1 MPELHKLSPSEVDL
15 NLELFRVPTKSGSQ
29 CPTTPKQVLAMPTQ
43 AHTSSIGPQA
53 AIVDRWKHT
62 QKSTRSSYATWHAAL
77 PTRLDKPFGPCFVP
91 TSPFRSGDLV
101 KIKSS

>member
-53 AIVDRWKHT
+53 AIVDRWKHVQT
-62 QKSTRSSYATWHAAL
+62 PIESRHCTHRKKLEHSAKCDHIGVDWHL
-77 PTRLDKPFGPCFVP
+77 WPH
-91 TSPFRSGDLV
+91 FRV
-101 KIKSS
+101 T